1 MPKSTAR
8 WHDGRWAHNRSYRS
22 CRFHYAIGLLRTWR
36 HYGRCTV
43 LEQTKPHSQ
52 YSTVPEGSR
61 TGSASPVKPHLRRR
75 AVPVRVAA
83 RRQYLLRDCGG
94 WRRSRRTSGAQPRRR
109 RATVV
114 EGAQDGGCSSAQLG
128 KLSSRADVT
137 HVRTRTR
144 KGTDA
149 AGATHRTIVTAFVQ
163 GATVRHGGGLA
174 LGGYGSSVCSGIDRS
189 ARSACRRTWM
199 EYAVCDR
206 ACAGA
211 RVRVRAGVCL

>member
-1 MPKSTAR
+1 M
-8 WHDGRWAHNRSYRS
+8 
-22 CRFHYAIGLLRTWR
+22 
-36 HYGRCTV
+36 
-43 LEQTKPHSQ
+43 
-52 YSTVPEGSR
+52 
-61 TGSASPVKPHLRRR
+61 
-75 AVPVRVAA
+75 RVAA

-149 AGATHRTIVTAFVQ
+149 AGATHRTILTAFFRSRGHSAPRWGVAWRWEGTARVCAAESI
-163 GATVRHGGGLA
+163 GAQEAPAAAPGWSTQCVTERARVRECVCVRACVFDFLA
-174 LGGYGSSVCSGIDRS
+174 CVKMRGSRDR
-189 ARSACRRTWM
+189 AKWGDRDQW
-199 EYAVCDR
+199 DR
-206 ACAGA
+206 ACVRGRA
-211 RVRVRAGVCL
+211 RAEVSASPMHEIAES